1 MSLPKIQGETAR
13 LWDQPELR
21 FTPQGKALCSLPLVF
36 SKRKK
41 NAQGVWEDAGSMFV
55 RGTAWEQLGEN
66 CAESLAKG
74 DEVIVTGELSVREFE
89 RNDGSKGQ
97 SLELNVYAVGPSLR
111 FNTVKVNRVERG
123 SSKPQAS
130 GTPDGDPWPTAS
142 ADPDQAPF

>member
-13 LWDQPELR
+13 LWAEPELR
-21 FTPQGKALCSLPLVF
+21 YSPQGKAVCSVPLVF

-41 NAQGVWEDAGSMFV
+41 NTQGVWEDAGSMFV

-66 CAESLAKG
+66 CAESLTKG

-97 SLELNVYAVGPSLR
+97 SLELNVYAIGPSLR

-123 SSKPQAS
+123 TAKPQGS
-130 GTPDGDPWPTAS
+130 GSPAGDPWPTAPVDEDS
-142 ADPDQAPF
+142 SPF

>member
-13 LWDQPELR
+13 LWDDPQLR
-21 FTPQGKALCSLPLVF
+21 FTKGGKAACSLPLVF
-36 SKRKK
+36 NKRKK
-41 NAQGVWEDAGSMFV
+41 NQDGEWEDAGSVFV
-55 RGTAWEQLGEN
+55 RGTAWDQLGEN

-97 SLELNVYAVGPSLR
+97 SLELNVYAIGPSLR

-130 GTPDGDPWPTAS
+130 GTPDGDPWPTAP
-142 ADPDQAPF
+142 ANDEQAPF